1 MSSPPRWRPLTAL
14 GNVLRV
20 GGLGLALVALVG
32 LPAFALP
39 ERVGATNRVLL
50 MAAGVLT
57 FGILVITVVRR
68 NAFGFASHRR
78 SASATASASTAAASI
93 SRSSNSNGSS
103 TNAVSRRDDNRKKT
117 TTVSDPLRDFTEA
130 SAAAVLFLRD
140 GKIAYANAAAQTLL
154 GCRESE
160 LIGLEFKKFV
170 TADHAALLR
179 VLEQAPVTNANA
191 ANATTTTSTS
201 TSTVTPRAELL
212 LTGRHQQGR
221 WMDVSVS
228 PVEFEGR
235 TLWAVAAFDIHD
247 RKLAENAHRE
257 SEGRV
262 RDILENI
269 QLAAVLLSSD
279 AEVLYVNPYMLE
291 LLGGEEEDL
300 VGRDWFSVVYPEDTR
315 ESAANTF
322 RERIRAGA
330 LQPYEESEV
339 LTRNGER
346 RLLAW
351 NNTLLR
357 DFSGTVTGAA
367 AIGSDITDRR
377 RMEQQLV
384 HDALHDALTGLPNR
398 VLFLDRLTT
407 AIARH
412 RRRDAR
418 FAVLFLDLDRF
429 KLVND
434 SLGHAFG
441 DQLLIA
447 VSRVLSQT
455 VRPGDTVARLG
466 GDEFTVLLEDIT
478 DLRDAAEI
486 ASRIRDALTKAIV
499 LGGHEV
505 FVRTSI
511 GIAGSEL
518 GHDNAED
525 MLRDADTAMYAA
537 KATGDATH
545 RVFDASM
552 HTRAIRL
559 LRLENSLRRAVDKQ
573 EFTFHYQPIVDLSN
587 LRVVGFEA
595 LLRWHDPE
603 RGLVMPGEFIRVAEE
618 TRLTLDI
625 GRWAIDEV
633 CREVASWDLPKD
645 LRCSVSVNLSGRH
658 FSQPDLIEQVTKAV
672 TNHQVPPG
680 RLKIE
685 ITESVIMENAESAI
699 LTLQK
704 LKELGTS
711 VSIDDFGTGYSSLS
725 YLLRF
730 PADTLKLDRA
740 FVAGLGKGGRHVQ
753 IVGAI
758 VSLARGLGM
767 DVVAEGVE
775 TSEQHH
781 RLHVLGCTLGQG
793 FLFGRPVE
801 TSRARALAG
810 QYLAWNRSRKE
821 ADADTDSG
829 TAPRLAAGL
838 HLDIS

>member
-1 MSSPPRWRPLTAL
+1 LATAL
-14 GNVLRV
+14 GAA
-20 GGLGLALVALVG
+20 LAG
-32 LPAFALP
+32 LPAMLPGMPNPVRSGIYATLASFACC
-39 ERVGATNRVLL
+39 GAIAAAVTAYRRRRSDGHAPRPGSAV
-50 MAAGVLT
+50 AGTATSRSTSRATATSPSTAGVKSSNT
-57 FGILVITVVRR
+57 SADGKTNTRTKTKSKT
-68 NAFGFASHRR
+68 ASGFASTLG
-78 SASATASASTAAASI
+78 SAWASTTG
-93 SRSSNSNGSS
+93 RKNGG
-103 TNAVSRRDDNRKKT
+103 AG
-117 TTVSDPLRDFTEA
+117 DPLRVFTEA

-140 GKIAYANAAAQTLL
+140 GKIAYANAAAQGIL
-154 GCRESE
+154 GGS
-160 LIGLEFKKFV
+160 LIGEPFKRFV
-170 TADHAALLR
+170 VSDHLGLLR
-179 VLEQAPVTNANA
+179 LLEQTPDNGQ
-191 ANATTTTSTS
+191 
-201 TSTVTPRAELL
+201 TVTPRAELL
-212 LTGRHQQGR
+212 VKSSNGHQQPR
-221 WMDVSVS
+221 WMDVSLS

-235 TLWAVAAFDIHD
+235 RVWSINAFDVHD

-262 RDILENI
+262 RDILESI
-269 QLAAVLLSSD
+269 QLAAVLLSAD

-291 LLGGEEEDL
+291 LLVGKEEAL
-300 VGRDWFSVVYPEDTR
+300 VGRDWFTVVYPEDTR
-315 ESAANTF
+315 TSAAETF
-322 RERIRAGA
+322 RERVRAGT

-339 LTRNGER
+339 LTGNGER
-346 RLLAW
+346 RLIAW

-357 DFSGTVTGAA
+357 DFSGNVTGAA
-367 AIGSDITDRR
+367 AIGSDITERR

-412 RRRDAR
+412 RRRGAQ

-447 VSRVLSQT
+447 VSRVLAGI

-478 DLRDAAEI
+478 DLQDAVDI
-486 ASRIRDALTKAIV
+486 ASRIREALTKPVV

-505 FVRTSI
+505 FVRTSV

-518 GHDNAED
+518 GHTNAED

-537 KATGDATH
+537 KASGDATH

-559 LRLENSLRRAVDKQ
+559 LNLETSLRRAVDKQ
-573 EFTFHYQPIVDLSN
+573 EFILHYQPIVDLSTM
-587 LRVVGFEA
+587 RVVGFEA
-595 LLRWHDPE
+595 LLRWQHPE
-603 RGLVMPGEFIRVAEE
+603 RGLVMPGEFIRVAED
-618 TRLTLDI
+618 TRIILDI

-633 CREVASWDLPKD
+633 CRELESWDLPTD
-645 LRCSVSVNLSGRH
+645 LRCTVSVNLSGRH
-658 FSQPDLIEQVTKAV
+658 FSQPDLIDQVTTAV
-672 TNHQVPPG
+672 TKHKISPG

-775 TSEQHH
+775 TTEQHA
-781 RLHVLGCTLGQG
+781 RLNILGCSLGQG
-793 FLFGRPVE
+793 YLFGRPLD
-801 TSRARALAG
+801 SKRARGLAG
-810 QYLAWNRSRKE
+810 KHLAWNQGML
-821 ADADTDSG
+821 DSDS
-829 TAPRLAAGL
+829 TPRLANDLTLEADTQR
-838 HLDIS
+838 H

>member
-1 MSSPPRWRPLTAL
+1 MSSPHRPRPLTAL
-14 GNVLRV
+14 GAV
-20 GGLGLALVALVG
+20 GLGVALVALVG

-39 ERVGATNRVLL
+39 ERVAGTNRVLF
-50 MAAGVLT
+50 MAAGLLT

-68 NAFGFASHRR
+68 NALGFASHRR
-78 SASATASASTAAASI
+78 AATATAPASPGAAPINIGSSTAA
-93 SRSSNSNGSS
+93 GG
-103 TNAVSRRDDNRKKT
+103 RRDDSRKKT
-117 TTVSDPLRDFTEA
+117 TTASDPLRDFTEA

-179 VLEQAPVTNANA
+179 VLEQAPATNA
-191 ANATTTTSTS
+191 TSATS

-315 ESAANTF
+315 ENAANTF

-486 ASRIRDALTKAIV
+486 ASRIRDALTKPIV

-603 RGLVMPGEFIRVAEE
+603 RGLIMPGEFIRVAEE

-672 TNHQVPPG
+672 TCHQVPPG

-810 QYLAWNRSRKE
+810 QYLSWNRSRKE

>member
-1 MSSPPRWRPLTAL
+1 MATSAPREKRSTPPPPSPKTRRLILLATAF
-14 GNVLRV
+14 G
-20 GGLGLALVALVG
+20 VALAG
-32 LPAFALP
+32 LPAMLP
-39 ERVGATNRVLL
+39 GMPNTVRTGIYAMLASL
-50 MAAGVLT
+50 ASCAAMAAAVTAYRQRSLKPGSRHGGT
-57 FGILVITVVRR
+57 TDKTSR
-68 NAFGFASHRR
+68 SR
-78 SASATASASTAAASI
+78 SAVVASKA
-93 SRSSNSNGSS
+93 GHGPG
-103 TNAVSRRDDNRKKT
+103 
-117 TTVSDPLRDFTEA
+117 DPLRVFTEA

-140 GKIAYANAAAQTLL
+140 GKIAYANAAAQSIL
-154 GCRESE
+154 GGNAGSSS
-160 LIGLEFKKFV
+160 LIGAEFKSFV
-170 TADHAALLR
+170 VSDHLGLLR
-179 VLEQAPVTNANA
+179 MLGQDPDAKQ
-191 ANATTTTSTS
+191 
-201 TSTVTPRAELL
+201 TVTPRAELL
-212 LTGRHQQGR
+212 LKSGNGHQQPR
-221 WMDVSVS
+221 WMDVSLS
-228 PVEFEGR
+228 PVEFESR
-235 TLWAVAAFDIHD
+235 LVWSVNAFDVHD

-262 RDILENI
+262 RDILESI
-269 QLAAVLLSSD
+269 QLAAVLLSAD

-291 LLGGEEEDL
+291 LLGGEEEEF
-300 VGRDWFSVVYPEDTR
+300 VGRDWFKVVYPEDTR
-315 ESAANTF
+315 TAAAETF
-322 RERIRAGA
+322 RERVRAGT

-346 RLLAW
+346 RLIAW

-357 DFSGTVTGAA
+357 DFSGRVTGAA

-412 RRRDAR
+412 RRRGAQ

-447 VSRVLSQT
+447 VSRVLAGI

-478 DLRDAAEI
+478 DLQDAVDI
-486 ASRIRDALTKAIV
+486 ASRIRESLTKPVV

-505 FVRTSI
+505 FVRTSV

-518 GHDNAED
+518 GHTNAED

-537 KATGDATH
+537 KASGDATH

-559 LRLENSLRRAVDKQ
+559 LNLENSLRRAVDKQ
-573 EFTFHYQPIVDLSN
+573 EFILHYQPIVDLSTM
-587 LRVVGFEA
+587 RVCGFEA
-595 LLRWHDPE
+595 LLRWQHAE
-603 RGLVMPGEFIRVAEE
+603 RGLVMPGEFIRVAED
-618 TRLTLDI
+618 TRIILDI

-633 CREVASWDLPKD
+633 CRELESWDLPHD
-645 LRCSVSVNLSGRH
+645 MRCAISVNLSGRH
-658 FSQPDLIEQVTKAV
+658 FSQPDLIDQVTAAV
-672 TNHQVPPG
+672 TRHKISPA

-775 TSEQHH
+775 TTEQHA
-781 RLHVLGCTLGQG
+781 RLNILGCSLGQG
-793 FLFGRPVE
+793 YLFGRPLD
-801 TSRARALAG
+801 SKRARGLAG
-810 QYLAWNRSRKE
+810 KHLAWNQGGML
-821 ADADTDSG
+821 DSDS
-829 TAPRLAAGL
+829 TPRLANDLTLEADTQR
-838 HLDIS
+838 H

>member
-1 MSSPPRWRPLTAL
+1 VFASGTA
-14 GNVLRV
+14 RDSKSK
-20 GGLGLALVALVG
+20 AA
-32 LPAFALP
+32 A
-39 ERVGATNRVLL
+39 RDTATN
-50 MAAGVLT
+50 G
-57 FGILVITVVRR
+57 
-68 NAFGFASHRR
+68 
-78 SASATASASTAAASI
+78 
-93 SRSSNSNGSS
+93 SR
-103 TNAVSRRDDNRKKT
+103 
-117 TTVSDPLRDFTEA
+117 DPLRVFTEA

-140 GKIAYANAAAQTLL
+140 GKIAYANAAAQALL
-154 GCRESE
+154 GGREGD
-160 LIGLEFKKFV
+160 LLGAKLKTFV
-170 TADHAALLR
+170 TSDHLGLLR
-179 VLEQAPVTNANA
+179 LLEQAPEAKPA
-191 ANATTTTSTS
+191 A
-201 TSTVTPRAELL
+201 TPRAELL
-212 LTGRHQQGR
+212 LKGRHRQPR
-221 WMDVSVS
+221 WMDVSLS
-228 PVEFEGR
+228 SVEFEGR
-235 TLWAVAAFDIHD
+235 LVWSVAAFDVHD

-262 RDILENI
+262 RDILESI
-269 QLAAVLLSSD
+269 QLAAVLLSAD

-291 LLGGEEEDL
+291 LLGGDEEDL

-315 ESAANTF
+315 SNAAATF
-322 RERIRAGA
+322 RERVGAGT

-339 LTRNGER
+339 LTRNSER
-346 RLLAW
+346 RLIAW

-357 DFSGTVTGAA
+357 DFSGNITGAA

-412 RRRDAR
+412 RRRGAQ

-447 VSRVLSQT
+447 VSRVLAGI

-478 DLRDAAEI
+478 DLQDAAEI
-486 ASRIRDALTKAIV
+486 ASRIREALTKPVV

-505 FVRTSI
+505 FVRTSV

-518 GHDNAED
+518 GHNNAED

-537 KATGDATH
+537 KASGDATH

-559 LRLENSLRRAVDKQ
+559 LNLENSLRRAVDKQ
-573 EFTFHYQPIVDLSN
+573 EFILHYQPIVDLSTM
-587 LRVVGFEA
+587 RVVGFEA
-595 LLRWHDPE
+595 LLRWQHAE
-603 RGLVMPGEFIRVAEE
+603 RGLVMPGEFIRVAED
-618 TRLTLDI
+618 TRIILDI

-633 CREVASWDLPKD
+633 CRELDSWSLPTD
-645 LRCSVSVNLSGRH
+645 VPCSVSVNLSGRH
-658 FSQPDLIEQVTKAV
+658 FSQPDLIDQVTVAL
-672 TNHQVPPG
+672 NHHKISPS

-775 TSEQHH
+775 TTEQHA
-781 RLHVLGCTLGQG
+781 RLNILGCSLGQG
-793 FLFGRPVE
+793 FLFGRPLD
-801 TSRARALAG
+801 SKRARGLAG
-810 QYLAWNRSRKE
+810 KYLAWNQSPLD
-821 ADADTDSG
+821 ADAT
-829 TAPRLAAGL
+829 PRIASGL
-838 HLDIS
+838 HLEADSQRH